1 MSAGLVQW
9 QCIHCICPGDGH
21 SVSSMSLFCCCRH
34 YIVARDTYCLAE
46 SRATYCDLLQFMASA
61 YWHQVDPAL
70 GALDDEVSTRTLQ
83 FGKNIL
89 IEFD

>member
-1 MSAGLVQW
+1 
-9 QCIHCICPGDGH
+9 
-21 SVSSMSLFCCCRH
+21 
-34 YIVARDTYCLAE
+34 
-46 SRATYCDLLQFMASA
+46 MASA